1 MLYGKWNW
9 NALSTL
15 TPIRDIDKYS
25 YLPWIMEEIQFNLSI
40 TVDYIRN
47 HNYKWNLDIISS
59 NINLSEVESH
69 PDIEWDRDYLSS
81 NKSITVSDILR
92 LKLPNAT
99 SEWNWDWIM
108 EEIATIEDVRRYP
121 ELPWTKNGLSNITG
135 MTVSDMELLANK
147 PGTWNMYSLSTIV
160 PVSDMLQ
167 HIDMGWDREYISMNS
182 TLTIESMS
190 EFDVPT
196 VTGEWTWSLIGEH
209 INMDEIR
216 SHPDLEWNKSDISL
230 NSGIT
235 IDDISILSNIK
246 GKWNWKRLSAFFN
259 IADIRSHPNLN
270 WNYAGLSKNKTL
282 DMNYILEHPSEHWDW
297 ESISTNIPIL
307 NVYLYPSYP
316 WSREGL
322 SNNRDLRITDLISW
336 REVSIPSYYNM
347 MKWKKNVVI
356 V

>member
-190 EFDVPT
+190 KFDVPT

-209 INMDEIR
+209 INMD
-216 SHPDLEWNKSDISL
+216 
-230 NSGIT
+230 
-235 IDDISILSNIK
+235 
-246 GKWNWKRLSAFFN
+246 
-259 IADIRSHPNLN
+259 DIRSHPNLN

-322 SNNRDLRITDLISW
+322 SNNKDLRITDLISW
-336 REVSIPSYYNM
+336 REVSIPSYHNM